1 MKEPSLTDESEIPE
15 IDTWEEMIAWLVTSF
30 TDQPVGLIID
40 LGPNDYVRYFDDEN
54 FEGDEVEEVERVVC
68 AQVHVLT
75 DGVLMVRRSRTV
87 LERLRLDD
95 HSIEGLELDRWFFDD
110 HFDDCTDGYVFTRDI
125 ELAADAC
132 ASWFRDMPGA
142 PTLEQIGC
150 DYEYPVSLPRHDRVL

>member
-40 LGPNDYVRYFDDEN
+40 LGPSDYISYVDDED
-54 FEGDEVEEVERVVC
+54 FEDEDVERVVC
-68 AQVHVLT
+68 AQVHVLS

-95 HSIEGLELDRWFFDD
+95 HAIEGLELDRWFFDD

-132 ASWFRDMPGA
+132 AAWFRDMPGA

-150 DYEYPVSLPRHDRVL
+150 DYEYPVSLPRHDRVR

>member
-1 MKEPSLTDESEIPE
+1 MKEPSLTDESEVPE

>member
-1 MKEPSLTDESEIPE
+1 MKEPSLTDESEVPE

-40 LGPNDYVRYFDDEN
+40 LGPNDYVRYFDAEN

-132 ASWFRDMPGA
+132 A
-142 PTLEQIGC
+142 
-150 DYEYPVSLPRHDRVL
+150 